1 MKININEVAK
11 RAGVSI
17 ATVSR
22 AFNGNDLV
30 REETRTKILEV
41 ARQLNYIPNPIA
53 RSLSRQATDT
63 IGVVLPDL
71 VGEFFMDIIHGIDE
85 EAYRQNWYV
94 LVSSSH
100 SQRNII
106 ETLIEFMGS
115 GRVDGVILMAPQMHK
130 EVAEIVLKSK
140 RPVVLINA
148 CEDLSDIVNFKI
160 NNFEGAFNTIRHL
173 VEVHGFRKIG
183 IIKGPEGNCDSDER
197 FAGYI
202 EALNK
207 LSVPSNKS
215 FVVPGD
221 FSVES
226 GYNGFLNLI
235 RKKERPDAIFA
246 SNDMMAVGAYKAAAE
261 LGMKIPDDVAL
272 VGFDDIYLS
281 QFLTPRL
288 TTVHVPLSELGR
300 KAVQYL
306 LDMVNGKVDKKEAY
320 SETIPTELKIGGSC
334 GCSNFDYKNKELNN

>member
-22 AFNGNDLV
+22 AFNGNNLV
-30 REETRTKILEV
+30 REETRKKILEI
-41 ARQLNYIPNPIA
+41 AHNLNYIPNPIA

-85 EAYRQNWYV
+85 EAYSQNWYV

-100 SQRNII
+100 SQRNIM
-106 ETLIEFMGS
+106 ETLVEFMGS

-130 EVAEIVLKSK
+130 EVVEIVLRSK

-148 CEDLSDIVNFKI
+148 CKDLSNIVNIQI
-160 NNFEGAFNTIRHL
+160 NNFEGAYNNIKHL
-173 VEVHGFRKIG
+173 VKVHGFKKIG
-183 IIKGPEGNCDSDER
+183 MIKGPIGNCDSDER
-197 FAGYI
+197 FAGYS
-202 EALNK
+202 EALIK
-207 LSVPSNKS
+207 LDLPINESLI
-215 FVVPGD
+215 VPGD

-226 GYNGFLNLI
+226 GYRGFINLMRI
-235 RKKERPDAIFA
+235 KERPDAIFA
-246 SNDMMAVGAYKAAAE
+246 SNDMMAVGAYKAAAD
-261 LGMKIPDDVAL
+261 LGLKIPDDVAL

-288 TTVHVPLSELGR
+288 TTVHVPLLELGR
-300 KAVQYL
+300 KSVQFL
-306 LDMVNGKVDKKEAY
+306 LNMINGKVDKNKPY
-320 SETIPTELKIGGSC
+320 SETLSTELKIGGSC
-334 GCSNFDYKNKELNN
+334 GCSDLN

>member
-1 MKININEVAK
+1 MKININEVAR

-22 AFNGNDLV
+22 AFNGNGLI
-30 REETRTKILEV
+30 REETRTKILKIAHE
-41 ARQLNYIPNPIA
+41 LNYIPNPIA

-106 ETLIEFMGS
+106 ETLVEFMGS

-130 EVAEIVLKSK
+130 EVAEIILKSK

-148 CEDLSDIVNFKI
+148 CKDLSNVVNFQI
-160 NNFEGAFNTIRHL
+160 NNFEGAFNNIEHL
-173 VEVHGFRKIG
+173 ANVHGYKKIG

-197 FAGYI
+197 FAGYS
-202 EALNK
+202 EALIK
-207 LSVPSNKS
+207 LDLPVKES
-215 FVVPGD
+215 FVAPGD

-226 GYNGFLNLI
+226 GYEGFTNLI
-235 RKKERPDAIFA
+235 KKIDRPEAIFA
-246 SNDMMAVGAYKAAAE
+246 SNDMMAVGAYKAAAD
-261 LGMKIPDDVAL
+261 LGIKIPDDFAL

-281 QFLTPRL
+281 QFLIPRL
-288 TTVHVPLSELGR
+288 TTVHVPLTELGR

-306 LDMVNGKVDKKEAY
+306 LNMINGNVDKKKPY
-320 SETIPTELKIGGSC
+320 SETLSTELRIGGSC
-334 GCSNFDYKNKELNN
+334 GCNAS